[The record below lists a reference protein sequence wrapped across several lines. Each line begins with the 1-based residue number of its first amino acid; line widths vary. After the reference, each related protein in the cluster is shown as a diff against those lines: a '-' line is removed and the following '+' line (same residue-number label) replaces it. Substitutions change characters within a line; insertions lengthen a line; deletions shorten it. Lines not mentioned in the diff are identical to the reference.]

1 MTEPGKRAQLA
12 FKIILSFSAKLR
24 LRSILGKTFLAGF
37 RSTTIHLPSREVLE
51 PITGSFILSAQLD
64 MAHSFLIRPCKYS
77 ASRLQGPLFQF
88 FTNAFVF
95 FCRMGT
101 VGDVKLK
108 VCIHVNK
115 SFLIVCV

>member
-1 MTEPGKRAQLA
+1 MVQSAWYTVGVIKFPYRLKKNVTVFTE
-12 FKIILSFSAKLR
+12 
-24 LRSILGKTFLAGF
+24 
-37 RSTTIHLPSREVLE
+37 
-51 PITGSFILSAQLD
+51 FI
-64 MAHSFLIRPCKYS
+64 YS
-77 ASRLQGPLFQF
+77 ASNLQGPLFQF

-108 VCIHVNK
+108 VFIHVDK

>member
-1 MTEPGKRAQLA
+1 MI
-12 FKIILSFSAKLR
+12 FKLLVRTALFKKI
-24 LRSILGKTFLAGF
+24 
-37 RSTTIHLPSREVLE
+37 
-51 PITGSFILSAQLD
+51 
-64 MAHSFLIRPCKYS
+64 KYS

-95 FCRMGT
+95 FCRTGT

-108 VCIHVNK
+108 VCIHVDK

>member
-1 MTEPGKRAQLA
+1 MVFDPNSIKRAWDR
-12 FKIILSFSAKLR
+12 R
-24 LRSILGKTFLAGF
+24 LMNG
-37 RSTTIHLPSREVLE
+37 HVP
-51 PITGSFILSAQLD
+51 LSA
-64 MAHSFLIRPCKYS
+64 HPSYPHNSYS
-77 ASRLQGPLFQF
+77 ASNLQGPLFQF

-108 VCIHVNK
+108 VCIHVDK

>member
-1 MTEPGKRAQLA
+1 MKLKNKEL
-12 FKIILSFSAKLR
+12 FKFSRYNSQIA
-24 LRSILGKTFLAGF
+24 
-37 RSTTIHLPSREVLE
+37 TTCQNKVINKS
-51 PITGSFILSAQLD
+51 
-64 MAHSFLIRPCKYS
+64 KYS

-88 FTNAFVF
+88 FTKAFVL

-108 VCIHVNK
+108 VCIHVDK

>member
-1 MTEPGKRAQLA
+1 MAL
-12 FKIILSFSAKLR
+12 
-24 LRSILGKTFLAGF
+24 
-37 RSTTIHLPSREVLE
+37 IHE
-51 PITGSFILSAQLD
+51 
-64 MAHSFLIRPCKYS
+64 HFLILVVDTVVCIEFLHDILYS
-77 ASRLQGPLFQF
+77 ASNLQGPLFQF

-108 VCIHVNK
+108 VCIHVDK

>member
-1 MTEPGKRAQLA
+1 MSSLYDSSSDYVTTNVNIHILA
-12 FKIILSFSAKLR
+12 LS
-24 LRSILGKTFLAGF
+24 
-37 RSTTIHLPSREVLE
+37 
-51 PITGSFILSAQLD
+51 
-64 MAHSFLIRPCKYS
+64 YS
-77 ASRLQGPLFQF
+77 ASNLQGPLFQF

-108 VCIHVNK
+108 VCIHVDK

>member
-1 MTEPGKRAQLA
+1 MKNSQLISL
-12 FKIILSFSAKLR
+12 FVIVLVNER
-24 LRSILGKTFLAGF
+24 NTN
-37 RSTTIHLPSREVLE
+37 TVLPIYR
-51 PITGSFILSAQLD
+51 GHF
-64 MAHSFLIRPCKYS
+64 FN
-77 ASRLQGPLFQF
+77 F

-108 VCIHVNK
+108 VCIHVDK

>member
-1 MTEPGKRAQLA
+1 MEKKPEKKGLT
-12 FKIILSFSAKLR
+12 
-24 LRSILGKTFLAGF
+24 
-37 RSTTIHLPSREVLE
+37 
-51 PITGSFILSAQLD
+51 
-64 MAHSFLIRPCKYS
+64 YS

-108 VCIHVNK
+108 VCIHVDK

>member
-1 MTEPGKRAQLA
+1 MLCYCFDRSLCLHAKKYLPPVYQLLPARASEQGNV
-12 FKIILSFSAKLR
+12 I
-24 LRSILGKTFLAGF
+24 
-37 RSTTIHLPSREVLE
+37 
-51 PITGSFILSAQLD
+51 GSVRIY
-64 MAHSFLIRPCKYS
+64 IYS
-77 ASRLQGPLFQF
+77 ASNLQGPLFQF

-108 VCIHVNK
+108 VCKHVDK

>member
-1 MTEPGKRAQLA
+1 MMYL
-12 FKIILSFSAKLR
+12 
-24 LRSILGKTFLAGF
+24 
-37 RSTTIHLPSREVLE
+37 
-51 PITGSFILSAQLD
+51 LSAEIPLKYVVI
-64 MAHSFLIRPCKYS
+64 MFLLHKISLLHYRYS
-77 ASRLQGPLFQF
+77 ASNLQGPLFQF

-108 VCIHVNK
+108 VCIHVDK

>member
-1 MTEPGKRAQLA
+1 MLDLWGSQDHKLYADFCPFNAHYMPRVSFRNSRLSLGNTL
-12 FKIILSFSAKLR
+12 ILIMRKKSL
-24 LRSILGKTFLAGF
+24 LVI
-37 RSTTIHLPSREVLE
+37 STNHRKKYSTYL
-51 PITGSFILSAQLD
+51 
-64 MAHSFLIRPCKYS
+64 YS

-108 VCIHVNK
+108 VCIHVDK

>member
-1 MTEPGKRAQLA
+1 MSTGASHVHPGPFTRAVRSLA
-12 FKIILSFSAKLR
+12 PIWGLR
-24 LRSILGKTFLAGF
+24 
-37 RSTTIHLPSREVLE
+37 
-51 PITGSFILSAQLD
+51 
-64 MAHSFLIRPCKYS
+64 YS

-108 VCIHVNK
+108 VCIHVDK
-115 SFLIVCV
+115 SFLIVCI

>member
-1 MTEPGKRAQLA
+1 MALDTKRPVASLV
-12 FKIILSFSAKLR
+12 KGGLLY
-24 LRSILGKTFLAGF
+24 
-37 RSTTIHLPSREVLE
+37 
-51 PITGSFILSAQLD
+51 
-64 MAHSFLIRPCKYS
+64 MYS

-95 FCRMGT
+95 FYRMGT

-108 VCIHVNK
+108 VCIHVDK

>member
-1 MTEPGKRAQLA
+1 MKNAY
-12 FKIILSFSAKLR
+12 
-24 LRSILGKTFLAGF
+24 LGQY
-37 RSTTIHLPSREVLE
+37 
-51 PITGSFILSAQLD
+51 QLD
-64 MAHSFLIRPCKYS
+64 YS
-77 ASRLQGPLFQF
+77 ASNLQGPLFQF

-108 VCIHVNK
+108 VCIHVDK

>member
-1 MTEPGKRAQLA
+1 MIRMA
-12 FKIILSFSAKLR
+12 FSSEIK
-24 LRSILGKTFLAGF
+24 
-37 RSTTIHLPSREVLE
+37 
-51 PITGSFILSAQLD
+51 D
-64 MAHSFLIRPCKYS
+64 DKYS
-77 ASRLQGPLFQF
+77 ASNLQGPLFHF

-108 VCIHVNK
+108 VCIHVDK

>member
-1 MTEPGKRAQLA
+1 MSECSERSEHTVV
-12 FKIILSFSAKLR
+12 LSF
-24 LRSILGKTFLAGF
+24 TFL
-37 RSTTIHLPSREVLE
+37 SI
-51 PITGSFILSAQLD
+51 
-64 MAHSFLIRPCKYS
+64 YS

-108 VCIHVNK
+108 VCIHVDK

>member
-1 MTEPGKRAQLA
+1 MFEKV
-12 FKIILSFSAKLR
+12 S
-24 LRSILGKTFLAGF
+24 RSLKYDSNIFFDHRHIA
-37 RSTTIHLPSREVLE
+37 IY
-51 PITGSFILSAQLD
+51 I
-64 MAHSFLIRPCKYS
+64 YS
-77 ASRLQGPLFQF
+77 ASNLQGPLFQF

-108 VCIHVNK
+108 VCIHVDK